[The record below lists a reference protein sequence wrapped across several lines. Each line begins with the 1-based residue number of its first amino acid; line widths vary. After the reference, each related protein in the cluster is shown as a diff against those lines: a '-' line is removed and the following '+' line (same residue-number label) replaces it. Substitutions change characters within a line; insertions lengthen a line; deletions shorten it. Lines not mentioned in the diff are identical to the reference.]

1 MKNKIKYIYFLI
13 IIFTYI
19 ISTDITLAIDRPQ
32 LPDAATIPAPGQSQ
46 TTLPN
51 AGVGTANENATT
63 GSPTTT
69 AQTANAVETGGN
81 AVNDVF
87 GFLQNPI
94 LGVVNFIRS
103 WLVNILERIVLPLIY
118 SVMSYQNFFSNGVT
132 IGWEVTRN
140 FANLFFALILLII
153 AIATVLP
160 IDSLSNYT
168 AKRMLPNFIFVALF
182 INFSKAIVGF
192 LIDISQIIMIS
203 FYNSF
208 GPSLSQSINTSSDFA
223 QSVSESSLAPE
234 IIALFSVVLVL
245 VLIGVLLWTALIL
258 AMRVVTLWVII
269 MISPLAFMSILIP
282 GLKSISDDWSK
293 QLKEALI
300 TGPTLMFLL
309 YLAVAVMNGGVGPDI
324 NGNLLD
330 NGNILNYVL
339 VIALLFLANATAT
352 KAGQAAPPLLQ
363 KAVGIGTTVA
373 TFGLGAY
380 VGAGGYGT
388 KQFADTSVGGIT
400 RGLQVVTG
408 GKIKANSRYEAI
420 KKDMKAKNDAG
431 KGLFG
436 GVGQQFSK
444 EGREEQQKDY
454 ELTQAREYARSG
466 NIDDP
471 SKKRYKK
478 VLLANMAE
486 VASEIKDAT
495 NSQELGKQYAKALE
509 DGELEAAAAIAAKI
523 STLENGWNEAM
534 SVDTKIFNVA
544 RGKEAPQEQ
553 MRYIFEESF
562 GILNQNSSVIKE
574 LKSRMT
580 NNLKDKGQ
588 GAFADGL
595 VTVPEGGNTPDSSKK
610 AIEGG
615 LSGVTNAYAK
625 NKGIFNRRKRTGID
639 PNTGEIVYE
648 LDSNNRPVYE
658 MDPTKVYDMVE
669 RETNIRNLEDY
680 KAWNTFGNQKVELKS
695 ILTDIKNGV
704 YNREIPT
711 PNISKIDS
719 ALKGLGASA
728 SSRVTGGTI

>member
-1 MKNKIKYIYFLI
+1 MDFLLG
-13 IIFTYI
+13 IF
-19 ISTDITLAIDRPQ
+19 S
-32 LPDAATIPAPGQSQ
+32 
-46 TTLPN
+46 
-51 AGVGTANENATT
+51 
-63 GSPTTT
+63 
-69 AQTANAVETGGN
+69 
-81 AVNDVF
+81 
-87 GFLQNPI
+87 PI
-94 LGVVNFIRS
+94 LDTAISGPLSYVTGFFKNLFAFI
-103 WLVNILERIVLPLIY
+103 IPITIVPLLNN
-118 SVMSYQNFFSNGVT
+118 VMAYQNFFSEGVNV
-132 IGWEVTRN
+132 GWEITRN
-140 FANLFFALILLII
+140 FANLFFALILLIV
-153 AIATVLP
+153 AIATV
-160 IDSLSNYT
+160 IDLGGALSAYNV
-168 AKRMLPNFIFVALF
+168 KNMLPKFIFVALF

-208 GPSLSQSINTSSDFA
+208 GPSMADTLGNASKIAEAAKTSNTDVVFLNIFTI
-223 QSVSESSLAPE
+223 VILAFLTA
-234 IIALFSVVLVL
+234 I
-245 VLIGVLLWTALIL
+245 LLWTALIL
-258 AMRVVTLWVII
+258 AMRIVTLWFII
-269 MISPLAFMSILIP
+269 MISPLAFMAILVP
-282 GLKSISDDWSK
+282 GLKSINDDWK
-293 QLKEALI
+293 KNLQEALV
-300 TGPTLMFLL
+300 TGPTLMFFL
-309 YLAVAVMNGGVGPDI
+309 YLAFTIMSKGISANPNITDGDLMT
-324 NGNLLD
+324 NGNL
-330 NGNILNYVL
+330 INYVL
-339 VIALLFLANATAT
+339 VIGLLFLANTTAT
-352 KAGQAAPPLLQ
+352 KAGQAAPPFL
-363 KAVGIGTTVA
+363 KGAVAVATTAA
-373 TFGLGAY
+373 TFGLGKY
-380 VGAGGYGT
+380 VGMGGYGT

-400 RGLQVVTG
+400 RGVQVLTG
-408 GKIKANSRYEAI
+408 GKVKLNSKYEAM
-420 KKDMKAKNDAG
+420 KKDMAATNASG
-431 KGLFG
+431 KGLLR

-454 ELTQAREYARSG
+454 ELNQARAYARSG

-495 NSQELGKQYAKALE
+495 NAQELGKQYAKALE

-544 RGKEAPQEQ
+544 RGKEGPQEQ

-562 GILNQNSSVIKE
+562 GMLNQNSSVIKE

-588 GAFADGL
+588 GVFADGL
-595 VTVPEGGNTPDSSKK
+595 VTVPAGGTAPDSSKK

-639 PNTGEIVYE
+639 PNTGETVYE

-669 RETNIRNLEDY
+669 RETNISNLEDY
-680 KAWNTFGNQKVELKS
+680 KAWNTFGSQKAELKS

-704 YNREIPT
+704 YNSEIPT
-711 PNISKIDS
+711 PNISKIDA